1 MEVWALWDLPEAS
14 RFSKAGDAAVPR
26 LYVGIVYGAQN
37 LFTTE
42 GTEDHGGGLGLP
54 LMTLIFGKQVICA
67 GLQSTRVIG
76 QIIWAGFTAHKR

>member
-1 MEVWALWDLPEAS
+1 M
-14 RFSKAGDAAVPR
+14 PR

-42 GTEDHGGGLGLP
+42 CTEDHGGGLGLP

-67 GLQSTRVIG
+67 GLQSTRVIRRMYKFC
-76 QIIWAGFTAHKR
+76 QLTMPFLVCDIKAGLTGAAPADHSQQ